1 VAIGVGRPGKASSAA
16 GISTFFRNVNM
27 SAPPAY
33 HRNISLGAL
42 PRSRNW
48 DHVFRS
54 AGAAAVRGLA
64 GRYARYGPR
73 SGAILP
79 LTIDKEQAA
88 FLAAPM
94 KVFPAPLVALA
105 VKSFAVL
112 SVEVDWGTLL
122 PRTHN
127 STCDSSVRG
136 QRAQ

>member
-27 SAPPAY
+27 SGTSCVQAKYKPWRVAAQPQL
-33 HRNISLGAL
+33 RSRFSLG
-42 PRSRNW
+42 S
-48 DHVFRS
+48 
-54 AGAAAVRGLA
+54 GAVAVRGLA
-64 GRYARYGPR
+64 GRDAGYGPR

-79 LTIDKEQAA
+79 LIDKEQAV

-105 VKSFAVL
+105 VKPFAVL

-127 STCDSSVRG
+127 STCDSSVSG
-136 QRAQ
+136 QHAH